1 MLPKPRVNASTMR
14 SSHRHACFCVLASA
28 VALWLP
34 APAYADG
41 DAPKTDKS
49 IYSLLNPTPDKD
61 LRDFNPDRPG
71 KITSP
76 FTIDAGRL
84 DIESDVV
91 SYLRSDVQGIT
102 KRSFEVTDPTL
113 KLGVLSTVDVE
124 MTLNGDEFVR
134 EVPDRSGR
142 GRSLNG
148 FGDVYLRAKVNVIG
162 NDGGDVALSFVPY
175 VKLPANDAASRALG
189 DGVVEGGG
197 FATAQVKLP
206 KDFMLG
212 LQSEVD
218 ALEGGNDSLRH
229 ANFVNIVA
237 LTHAVPGIKDLSASA
252 EFFSSVSSDRYT
264 PTFYTVDF
272 GLAYLIKP
280 STQLDI
286 GTNLGLNRDAPNLQ
300 VYAGISQ
307 RF

>member
-1 MLPKPRVNASTMR
+1 MR
-14 SSHRHACFCVLASA
+14 SRRLLARFPLLVIATS
-28 VALWLP
+28 LTLP
-34 APAYADG
+34 AAAHAD
-41 DAPKTDKS
+41 DDQPKTDKS
-49 IYSLLNPTPDKD
+49 VYSLLYPTPDKD

-84 DIESDVV
+84 DIESDFV

-102 KRSFEVTDPTL
+102 YRSFEVTDPTL
-113 KLGVLSTVDVE
+113 KLGVLSKVDLE

-134 EVPDRSGR
+134 EVPDTSPRR

-148 FGDVYLRAKVNVIG
+148 FGDVYFRAKVNVIG

-175 VKLPANDAASRALG
+175 VKLPANTAASRALG

-197 FATAQVKLP
+197 LATAQIKLP

-237 LTHAVPGIKDLSASA
+237 LTHAVPGIKNLSASA

-264 PTFYTVDF
+264 PTFYTADF
-272 GLAYLIKP
+272 GLAYLVMP
-280 STQLDI
+280 STQLDV
-286 GTNLGLNRDAPNLQ
+286 GTNIGLNRDAPNLQ

>member
-1 MLPKPRVNASTMR
+1 MMRLRRSRVGSRFVMI
-14 SSHRHACFCVLASA
+14 VLALA
-28 VALWLP
+28 LP
-34 APAYADG
+34 ASAYADG

-49 IYSLLNPTPDKD
+49 VYSLLNPTPDKD
-61 LRDFNPDRPG
+61 LRDFSPDRPT

-84 DIESDVV
+84 DIESDLV

-102 KRSFEVTDPTL
+102 DRSFEVTDPTL
-113 KLGVLSTVDVE
+113 KLGVLSNVDLE

-134 EVPDRSGR
+134 EVPDTSPRK

-148 FGDVYLRAKVNVIG
+148 FGDIYFRAKVNVIG
-162 NDGGDVALSFVPY
+162 NDGGDVALSFAPY

-197 FATAQVKLP
+197 FVTAQVKLP
-206 KDFMLG
+206 KDFTLG

-237 LTHAVPGIKDLSASA
+237 LTHAVPGIKNLSASA

-264 PTFYTVDF
+264 PTFYTADF

-280 STQLDI
+280 STQLDV
-286 GTNLGLNRDAPNLQ
+286 GTNIGLNRDAPNLQ
-300 VYAGISQ
+300 VYVGISQ

>member
-1 MLPKPRVNASTMR
+1 MR
-14 SSHRHACFCVLASA
+14 LRHLLGRSCFLVLVSA
-28 VALWLP
+28 IWLP

-41 DAPKTDKS
+41 DAPKTDKGV
-49 IYSLLNPTPDKD
+49 YSLSNPTPDKD
-61 LRDFNPDRPG
+61 LRDFNPDRPV

-84 DIESDVV
+84 DIESDLI
-91 SYLRSDVQGIT
+91 SYLRSDVQGVT
-102 KRSFEVTDPTL
+102 KRSFELTDPTL
-113 KLGVLSTVDVE
+113 KLGVLSNVDVE

-134 EVPDRSGR
+134 EVPDTSRR

-206 KDFMLG
+206 KEFTLG

-218 ALEGGNDSLRH
+218 ALEGGNDTLRH

-237 LTHAVPGIKDLSASA
+237 LTHAVPGIKNLSASA
-252 EFFSSVSSDRYT
+252 EFFSSVSTDRYT
-264 PTFYTVDF
+264 STFYTADF

-286 GTNLGLNRDAPNLQ
+286 GTNVGLNRDAPNLQ

>member
-1 MLPKPRVNASTMR
+1 MLSN
-14 SSHRHACFCVLASA
+14 
-28 VALWLP
+28 
-34 APAYADG
+34 
-41 DAPKTDKS
+41 
-49 IYSLLNPTPDKD
+49 
-61 LRDFNPDRPG
+61 
-71 KITSP
+71 
-76 FTIDAGRL
+76 
-84 DIESDVV
+84 
-91 SYLRSDVQGIT
+91 
-102 KRSFEVTDPTL
+102 
-113 KLGVLSTVDVE
+113 VDVE

-134 EVPDRSGR
+134 GVPDTSPRKGR
-142 GRSLNG
+142 FLSG
-148 FGDVYLRAKVNVIG
+148 FGDVYLRAKVNVLG

-197 FATAQVKLP
+197 YATAQVKLP

-264 PTFYTVDF
+264 PTFYTADF
-272 GLAYLIKP
+272 ALAYLIKP
-280 STQLDI
+280 STQLDV
-286 GTNLGLNRDAPNLQ
+286 GTNIGLNRDAPNLQ
-300 VYAGISQ
+300 IYAGISQ